1 MKTWLLYVVQVFI
14 HYTTDIYACFT
25 IVPEGPPINLAGTS
39 FSTTSINLDWLPV
52 SEELRNGVIR
62 KYEAFIYGAYG
73 YNEQMTVQAPTR
85 TAVFEGLVIFSNYS
99 LKVRAFTRK
108 GPGPWSSLINT
119 TTSAG
124 GMFLVTSSL
133 NFCRPA
139 VLYTLPPVI
148 RRQIQD
154 SCFFC
159 LGEFFFFRPKLGNL
173 EYWIPDSPNDWNPES
188 KFHW

>member
-1 MKTWLLYVVQVFI
+1 MT
-14 HYTTDIYACFT
+14 
-25 IVPEGPPINLAGTS
+25 GTS

-52 SEELRNGVIR
+52 SEELRNGIIR

-73 YNEQMTVQAPTR
+73 YNEQMTVQGPTR

-133 NFCRPA
+133 NFCRRT
-139 VLYTLPPVI
+139 VLSYTLA
-148 RRQIQD
+148 QL
-154 SCFFC
+154 F
-159 LGEFFFFRPKLGNL
+159 
-173 EYWIPDSPNDWNPES
+173 ES
-188 KFHW
+188 KFRILASFFKLLMSMLDAFAVSRMKDVKNQEDLTYRKSSIKPPRGLIYFKPI

>member
-1 MKTWLLYVVQVFI
+1 MT
-14 HYTTDIYACFT
+14 
-25 IVPEGPPINLAGTS
+25 GTS

-52 SEELRNGVIR
+52 SEELRNGIIR
-62 KYEAFIYGAYG
+62 KYEAYIYGAYG

-124 GMFLVTSSL
+124 GMFLVTSCL

-139 VLYTLPPVI
+139 VLYTLAKL
-148 RRQIQD
+148 
-154 SCFFC
+154 FE
-159 LGEFFFFRPKLGNL
+159 GKFRILV
-173 EYWIPDSPNDWNPES
+173 SVV
-188 KFHW
+188 